1 MAQEEVDAILFRESN
16 GGQSTAHQALS
27 VLDAICRGDGTKVLG
42 QKFNG
47 YIYVDVL
54 EDSQYLLIS
63 TCEENL
69 PKDSQRIPETCT
81 PKPPFP
87 WNIVAIPLSSFSLLP
102 PLLSTSFIPFSSYTP
117 LATPCV
123 FPRF

>member
-47 YIYVDVL
+47 YIYG
-54 EDSQYLLIS
+54 
-63 TCEENL
+63 C
-69 PKDSQRIPETCT
+69 P
-81 PKPPFP
+81 
-87 WNIVAIPLSSFSLLP
+87 
-102 PLLSTSFIPFSSYTP
+102 
-117 LATPCV
+117 
-123 FPRF
+123 